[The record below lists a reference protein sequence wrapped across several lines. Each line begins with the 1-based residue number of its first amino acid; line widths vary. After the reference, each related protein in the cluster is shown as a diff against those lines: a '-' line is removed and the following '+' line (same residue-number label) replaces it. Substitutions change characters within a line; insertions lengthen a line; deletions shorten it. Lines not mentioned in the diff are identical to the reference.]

1 MPRYIVSGPAA
12 AAQALLSLVSLA
24 RTSPD
29 DFEFGPVDLND
40 IVNVGLTVDGAEA
53 LVSKTLGD
61 VEGVALAD
69 SVAPDG

>member
-1 MPRYIVSGPAA
+1 VPRYIVSGPAA